1 MKYIT
6 LLFSSLFCLIAVVHL
21 QGQNIDSLKQILS
34 QQKDDSLKVKT
45 YLNISKYSYDS
56 PDSMFI
62 YAQKG
67 LELSEKIGWKNGIGS
82 SYHYLGLFYSN
93 KQGQSQKDKVLDSFL
108 KALENLED
116 RKLIVNSYGALTGFY
131 SDERE
136 YNKAL
141 NYANMA
147 LNSAGD
153 NPSLKIYSII
163 NIADVYRHMEQLDKA
178 KEYYL
183 NALNLLNTTDIENK
197 LFLRLMTLYFLAVNR
212 DSACLQLQESYKYI
226 TEAKQLYETS
236 EFAHV
241 ALYSRILA
249 DEGEIIVEMVKNN
262 CIPPNT
268 SKKIL
273 LDNAEENLT
282 KALDI
287 DIASGDSVQI
297 MNRYGILYHIKKEK
311 GDYQK
316 ALEYSEK
323 YFQGFNSFYSQ
334 ENKNKLAAIE
344 KEYQAREYEQ
354 QIDEKDRQFKY
365 IALLVI
371 LLFIIALLLLI
382 FNNIR
387 KRKNKKLNELN
398 NQLEEKNT
406 KLAEANQMKI
416 KLLGIINHDLRKPVA
431 HLISYLELKKN
442 IPESVSETHEKEIEQ
457 RGLQLS
463 ENLLHN
469 MEDLLSWSKSQMDN
483 FHPHFEKIKVSKL
496 FSNIHSFFNNTYDIQ
511 FIFEEDI
518 EFLTDINYLKVIMR
532 NLTFNSIQAIEKSNK
547 IPDIKWT
554 AQKIGNKTIL
564 IIKDN
569 GFGMSIEKIKIL
581 KEGVDDLSISQGLGL
596 YIIYDLTKSIFC
608 EIDVIS
614 CNGLGTTIT
623 LSIN

>member
-1 MKYIT
+1 MKFIT
-6 LLFSSLFCLIAVVHL
+6 LFFNGFFCLIAAVHL
-21 QGQNIDSLKQILS
+21 QSQNIDSLKQMLS

-45 YLNISKYSYDS
+45 YLNISKSSYDN

-67 LELSEKIGWKNGIGS
+67 LKLSEKIGWKNGIGS

-93 KQGQSQKDKVLDSFL
+93 KRGQSQKDKVLDSFF

-116 RKLIVNSYGALTGFY
+116 KKLIVNSYGALTGFY

-147 LNSAGD
+147 LSSAGD

-163 NIADVYRHMEQLDKA
+163 NIADVYRHTGQLDKA

-183 NALNLLNTTDIENK
+183 NALNLLNITDIENK
-197 LFLRLMTLYFLAVNR
+197 IFLHLTTLYFLAVNR
-212 DSACLQLQESYKYI
+212 DNTCLQLQESYKYI

-236 EFAHV
+236 EYDHV

-249 DEGEIIVEMVKNN
+249 EEGEIIVEMVKNN
-262 CIPPNT
+262 CISANT

-282 KALDI
+282 KSLEI

-311 GDYQK
+311 GDYKK
-316 ALEYSEK
+316 ALEYAEK
-323 YFQGFNSFYSQ
+323 YFQDFNSFYSQ
-334 ENKNKLAAIE
+334 ENKNKLSAME
-344 KEYQAREYEQ
+344 KEYQAREYDL
-354 QIDEKDRQFKY
+354 QIEEKDRQFKY

-371 LLFIIALLLLI
+371 LLFVIALLLLI

-387 KRKNKKLNELN
+387 KRKNEKLNELN
-398 NQLEEKNT
+398 NQLEEKNI

-442 IPESVSETHEKEIEQ
+442 IPESISESYEKEIEQ

-469 MEDLLSWSKSQMDN
+469 MADLLSWSKSQMDN
-483 FHPHFEKIKVSKL
+483 FHPHFENINVSRL
-496 FSNIHSFFNNTYDIQ
+496 FSEIHSFFNNTDNIQ
-511 FIFEEDI
+511 FIAEEDI
-518 EFLTDINYLKVIMR
+518 ELFTDINYLKVIMR
-532 NLTFNSIQAIEKSNK
+532 NLTLNSIQAIEKSNK

-554 AQKIGNKTIL
+554 AREIDSKIIL
-564 IIKDN
+564 TIKDN
-569 GFGMSIEKIKIL
+569 GSGMPEEKIKIL

-596 YIIYDLTKSIFC
+596 YIIHDLAKSISC

-614 CNGLGTTIT
+614 CDGIGTTIT
-623 LSIN
+623 LLIN

>member
-1 MKYIT
+1 MKFIT
-6 LLFSSLFCLIAVVHL
+6 LFFNGLFCLIATVHL
-21 QGQNIDSLKQILS
+21 HGQNIDSLKQILS

-45 YLNISKYSYDS
+45 YLNISKSSYDS

-82 SYHYLGLFYSN
+82 SYHYLGLFYLN

-131 SDERE
+131 ADERE

-163 NIADVYRHMEQLDKA
+163 NIADVYRYMNQLDKA

-183 NALNLLNTTDIENK
+183 DALNLLNLTDIENK
-197 LFLRLMTLYFLAVNR
+197 IFLHLTTLYFLAVNR
-212 DSACLQLQESYKYI
+212 DSACIQLQESYKYI

-236 EFAHV
+236 EYNHV
-241 ALYSRILA
+241 TLYSRILA
-249 DEGEIIVEMVKNN
+249 EEGEIIVEMVKNN
-262 CIPPNT
+262 CVPPNT
-268 SKKIL
+268 SEKIL

-282 KALDI
+282 KSLEI
-287 DIASGDSVQI
+287 DIASGDSIQI

-311 GDYQK
+311 GDYKK

-323 YFQGFNSFYSQ
+323 YFQDYNSFYSQ
-334 ENKNKLAAIE
+334 ENKNRLAAIE
-344 KEYQAREYEQ
+344 KEYQAKEYKL
-354 QIDEKDRQFKY
+354 QIEEKDRQFKY

-382 FNNIR
+382 FNSIR

-442 IPESVSETHEKEIEQ
+442 IPECISETYEKEIER

-483 FHPHFEKIKVSKL
+483 FHPHFEKINISRL
-496 FSNIHSFFNNTYDIQ
+496 FSDVHSFFNNTNDIQ

-518 EFLTDINYLKVIMR
+518 ELFIDINYLKVIMR

-547 IPDIKWT
+547 KPDIKWT
-554 AQKIGNKTIL
+554 AQKRENKTL
-564 IIKDN
+564 LTIKDN
-569 GFGMSIEKIKIL
+569 GSGMPEEKIKIL
-581 KEGVDDLSISQGLGL
+581 KEGVDNLSISQGLGL
-596 YIIYDLTKSIFC
+596 YIIYDLAKSISC

-614 CNGLGTTIT
+614 CDGIGTTIS
-623 LSIN
+623 LLIN